1 MAIVIEEEKSRTNIM
16 GIAGWLVFLAIAAAA
31 IYYIFFAPAAS
42 IVIVPPANLA
52 SIAPLSQ
59 LTINPQNVTTNQ
71 LFQSLQQY
79 VPSSTAQ
86 SAAAVGRANPLVP
99 PQ

>member
-1 MAIVIEEEKSRTNIM
+1 MAIVIEEEKSNTNIM
-16 GIAGWLVFLAIAAAA
+16 GIAGWLVFLAIIAVAA
-31 IYYIFFAPAAS
+31 YYILFAPAPS
-42 IVIVPPANLA
+42 VVIVPPANLA

-59 LTINPQNVTTNQ
+59 ITLNPQSVTTNQ

-86 SAAAVGRANPLVP
+86 GPAAVGRANPLVP